1 MVNYQDPATIAAEF
15 GACHFLPGL
24 QCLQADC
31 PIFIRLFNSGTRQV
45 LARREWH
52 IYVSLSLTTV
62 PPHHPPGD
70 ICVRNLDDPLLDG
83 NFLLPL
89 TMSGM

>member
-15 GACHFLPGL
+15 GACDFLPGL
-24 QCLQADC
+24 QCLRADR

-52 IYVSLSLTTV
+52 IYVSLSLTVLLSRRVTF
-62 PPHHPPGD
+62 
-70 ICVRNLDDPLLDG
+70 RTTLDYSI
-83 NFLLPL
+83 L
-89 TMSGM
+89 TLRY